1 MTDACLPHLCLLHR
15 LLELNIFS
23 CGLTGEGQARLLQ
36 ALPGITR
43 LARHVE
49 EDDGEDFD
57 LTREVEPDDGAKVGH
72 ITYFCSVLQCSLF
85 LQCSLI
91 LQ

>member
-23 CGLTGEGQARLLQ
+23 CGLTGEGQARLLL

-49 EDDGEDFD
+49 E
-57 LTREVEPDDGAKVGH
+57 VVV
-72 ITYFCSVLQCSLF
+72 S
-85 LQCSLI
+85 
-91 LQ
+91 